1 MVGRASDVGMTVRV
15 LFERLCE
22 TGVLSAQ
29 QRQDLDTVY
38 RETNP
43 LQLREEIYAL
53 IDHLF
58 SLSNAVPGV
67 TENVYELVGLLREER
82 QLTLGNIIF

>member
-43 LQLREEIYAL
+43 LQLRE
-53 IDHLF
+53 
-58 SLSNAVPGV
+58 
-67 TENVYELVGLLREER
+67 NVYELVGLLREEHAA
-82 QLTLGNIIF
+82 N

>member
-1 MVGRASDVGMTVRV
+1 MTVRV

-67 TENVYELVGLLREER
+67 TENVYELVGLLREEHAA
-82 QLTLGNIIF
+82 N

>member
-1 MVGRASDVGMTVRV
+1 VD
-15 LFERLCE
+15 LF
-22 TGVLSAQ
+22 SI
-29 QRQDLDTVY
+29 DKNIFY
-38 RETNP
+38 HETNP

-67 TENVYELVGLLREER
+67 TENVYELVGLLREESLSNAVPGVTENVYELVGLLR
-82 QLTLGNIIF
+82 EEHAAD